1 MFARVSRH
9 GFLDSNRLKPQRA
22 VGGLGVH
29 RLLATA
35 VLPTAM
41 AAAWP
46 TGVGVGPERP
56 AAAAAA
62 AAAWPTGVGR
72 LVASLAAAATAC
84 LHHVPNVCPSPPP
97 PGQGAIL

>member
-62 AAAWPTGVGR
+62 AER
-72 LVASLAAAATAC
+72 LVASLAAAGA
-84 LHHVPNVCPSPPP
+84 LHHVPNV
-97 PGQGAIL
+97 